1 MKSRRGVT
9 AEPID
14 PYGKRFTSSGIK
26 AGTQTRGYAGA
37 NNEDGS
43 RANMSG
49 SSEEARQCR
58 GTAAALTSFLEGVAH
73 MRH

>member
-1 MKSRRGVT
+1 MMKSRHGVT

-14 PYGKRFTSSGIK
+14 PYGERFTSSGIK

-43 RANMSG
+43 RANMNG
-49 SSEEARQCR
+49 SSEEAR
-58 GTAAALTSFLEGVAH
+58 
-73 MRH
+73 